1 MNLAKSKRKAGTA
14 KAARRKIR
22 KRKGVIAARRKKEFT
37 YRGYTMEALK
47 EMSLNEIMTLLPA
60 RIRRSYKR
68 GMNEE
73 QQRFIDR
80 LRACEDKVLKTHRR
94 DIPILPDFVG
104 KKVAIHAGNTF
115 KEVHIKPEMIG
126 HFLGEFALTRKEVK
140 HSGPGVGA
148 TRSSKYMPL
157 K

>member
-37 YRGYTMEALK
+37 YRGYTMDA
-47 EMSLNEIMTLLPA
+47 
-60 RIRRSYKR
+60 R

-115 KEVHIKPEMIG
+115 KEVQIKPEMIG